1 MDISAYIKYKHKALL
16 NREVCLY
23 GSYIPDY
30 SRCLGFKKK
39 TEVLIFT
46 VRQKSENDNDA
57 ACWENST
64 SRLKD
69 LIREQVGKISG
80 KLKAHN
86 QEISG
91 KLNAQNKE
99 NKEFHSK
106 IDSKI
111 DSKFEEINKK
121 ISE

>member
-1 MDISAYIKYKHKALL
+1 MDISPYIKYHHKALL

-23 GSYIPDY
+23 GSYIPDC

-39 TEVLIFT
+39 TEVMIFT
-46 VRQKSENDNDA
+46 VRKKSENDNDA

-69 LIREQVGKISG
+69 LIREQVRKISG
-80 KLKAHN
+80 K
-86 QEISG
+86 
-91 KLNAQNKE
+91 
-99 NKEFHSK
+99 FSK

-111 DSKFEEINKK
+111 EEIN
-121 ISE
+121 